1 MEIETC
7 IKYLDY
13 VSEECNRHLKD
24 GQVTDDELVH
34 FIIELD
40 RFKDKCVSSQL
51 PDELNSK
58 ILDLKIS
65 YTIKGVERGT
75 WYLIAAFATFGSW
88 AILIHM
94 RQQSKRK
101 QILNEIK
108 FDTSRLSSYI
118 KLNY

>member
-1 MEIETC
+1 IETC

-13 VSEECNRHLKD
+13 VAEECERHLKD
-24 GQVTDDELVH
+24 GKVTDDELVN
-34 FIIELD
+34 FIIELE
-40 RFKDKCVSSQL
+40 RFKEQCLNSQL
-51 PDELNSK
+51 PEEIKSK
-58 ILDLKIS
+58 ISELHIS

-75 WYLIAAFATFGSW
+75 WYLIAAFATLGSW

-108 FDTSRLSSYI
+108 FDTSRLSSFI
-118 KLNY
+118 RLNY